1 MANTR
6 RDFLRT
12 SACAL
17 GGMALASSLDTFGVV
32 HALTPQAAPDYRAL
46 VCVFLNG
53 GNDGNN
59 MFLDLNQYTQY
70 SNARNAAQLAIP
82 QATFLPVSPVSGGSF
97 GFHPNMPEMQALFN
111 QGKLAVLCNNGPLV
125 EPLTR
130 TTYQNGTGKKP
141 LQLFS
146 HSDQVG
152 LYQTAIANS
161 VSQTGWGGR
170 LADKT
175 LGLNGAATFPSN
187 ISIAGVNLYLT
198 GVDTR
203 QLAVADANTSLANV
217 LQLNNAPGASSA
229 EISSRLASFN
239 ELRTFDNNF
248 KLIKA
253 ASDIRSSSIQTD
265 NALSTVNPVL
275 TTPFPNPS
283 TSISRQLLQVARLIK
298 ASTDPTAGINMKRQI
313 FFVQIGGFDTHSA
326 QLNGQGTLLQ
336 QLSQA
341 ISAFFTA
348 TGELGLQDKVTLFTM
363 SDFSRTLQPSGTGAA
378 QVGSDHAWG
387 NHQFIVGG
395 AVQGHTLYGTYP
407 NITPG
412 GPDDTDS
419 GTSPRGRWIP
429 TTSIEQYAATLASW
443 YGLSSADLTAVF
455 PLIGHFSSSNL
466 GFLG

>member
-1 MANTR
+1 M
-6 RDFLRT
+6 
-12 SACAL
+12 
-17 GGMALASSLDTFGVV
+17 ASSLDTFGIV
-32 HALTPQAAPDYRAL
+32 HALTPQGATDYRAL

-59 MFLDLNQYTQY
+59 MFLSLDQYAQY
-70 SNARNAAQLAIP
+70 SAARAAAQLAIP
-82 QATFLPVSPVSGGSF
+82 QANFLPVSPVSGGSY
-97 GFHPNMPEMQALFN
+97 GFHPSMPEMQNLFN
-111 QGKLAVLCNNGPLV
+111 QGRLAMLCNNGPLV

-130 TTYQNGTGKKP
+130 TTYQNGSGKKP

-152 LYQTAIANS
+152 LYSTAIANS

-175 LGLNGAATFPSN
+175 HALNGAATFPN
-187 ISIAGVNLYLT
+187 NVSIAGVNLFLT

-203 QLAVADANTSLANV
+203 QLAVADSGTSLANV
-217 LQLNNAPGASSA
+217 LQLNNAPGASTA
-229 EISSRLASFN
+229 ENNSRMASFN

-253 ASDIRSSSIQTD
+253 ASDVRSSSIQTD
-265 NALSTVNPVL
+265 IALSTVNPVL
-275 TTPFPNPS
+275 ATPFPN
-283 TSISRQLLQVARLIK
+283 TSLSRQLLQVARLIK
-298 ASTDPTAGINMKRQI
+298 ASTDPMAGINMKRQV

-326 QLNGQGTLLQ
+326 QLTGQGNLLL

-341 ISAFFTA
+341 VNAFYSATV
-348 TGELGLQDKVTLFTM
+348 ELGLQDKITLFTM
-363 SDFSRTLQPSGTGAA
+363 SDFSRTMQPSGTGAA

-387 NHQFIVGG
+387 NNQLIVGG

-412 GPDDTDS
+412 GPDDTD
-419 GTSPRGRWIP
+419 GGGSPRGRWIP
-429 TTSIEQYAATLASW
+429 TTSIEQYAATLATW

-466 GFLG
+466 GFLS